1 MQDTEQKTTPF
12 HRGEVAIQK
21 RYGVDRVTHEIAKQ
35 VIRDYMRE
43 QHRQF
48 FAKLPF
54 ILVGSVDDA
63 GQPWAS
69 ILMGEPGFISSP
81 DEHTLTISSQPLY
94 GDPLADVL
102 STTDAAGRDIGLL
115 GIMLDRSRRNR
126 LNGQISAQTE
136 SGFSVQVTQSFGNCP
151 KYIQQREL
159 KPKATAGGT
168 IGGITATKNI
178 VSGASLT
185 PRMEQLVSNSDTL
198 FITSHFS
205 ERNTANGD
213 SRYNE
218 GVDVS
223 HRGGKPGFVLIENQ
237 NTLLIPDFSGNNH
250 FSTLGNLL
258 LNSKAGLLFIDFNNG
273 DLLYLTGTAEVL
285 FETLATT
292 RFPGAERMIRFTVNK
307 AIHVQQ
313 SLPFVW
319 AFHNYSQF
327 TQLTADWK

>member
-126 LNGQISAQTE
+126 LNGQISDQTE

-185 PRMEQLVSNSDTL
+185 PAWNSWLATVTRSL
-198 FITSHFS
+198 SLLTSAR
-205 ERNTANGD
+205 E
-213 SRYNE
+213 
-218 GVDVS
+218 
-223 HRGGKPGFVLIENQ
+223 
-237 NTLLIPDFSGNNH
+237 IPPMGIH
-250 FSTLGNLL
+250 
-258 LNSKAGLLFIDFNNG
+258 
-273 DLLYLTGTAEVL
+273 
-285 FETLATT
+285 ATT
-292 RFPGAERMIRFTVNK
+292 RAWMFHTEVANQALCLLRIRTRC
-307 AIHVQQ
+307 
-313 SLPFVW
+313 
-319 AFHNYSQF
+319 
-327 TQLTADWK
+327 